1 MNNNSSSTT
10 PVSAYNNTSTPNPT
24 SAILW
29 FFIITSVFFTI
40 KYFIGGEKNDPDKS
54 KQNIFMGIYILLI
67 IIGEYFINLNL
78 TKTMC
83 GTNQWGTAII
93 VTIIPWVIIFGILNV
108 MLIIFPGWLTPFSNT
123 FGYGIARLAGLN
135 NLINEIFEVKT
146 SDTSSKQM
154 KEMQEALA
162 HIYSN
167 KSLLINEITQSNF
180 DNFWNKMSVV
190 FKKGVVNNSI
200 LKEKLRD
207 MVRLKD
213 LVAQYIWYMLTGIL
227 VTSVGYNYTV
237 NVGCQQSVQEMQKR
251 HNEYEEE
258 MMKNTKEKENAPPA
272 RTYTL
277 YE

>member
-1 MNNNSSSTT
+1 MNDINSSTSST
-10 PVSAYNNTSTPNPT
+10 YNTTAPNPT

-29 FFIITSVFFTI
+29 FFIITTGFFTI

-93 VTIIPWVIIFGILNV
+93 VTIIPWVIIFGLLNV
-108 MLIIFPGWLTPFSNT
+108 MLIVFPGWLSPFSNT

-135 NLINEIFEVKT
+135 KLVNDIFEVKT
-146 SDTSSKQM
+146 SDTSSKEM

-167 KSLLINEITQSNF
+167 KSLLINEITQNNF
-180 DNFWNKMSVV
+180 DSFWNKMSVV

-258 MMKNTKEKENAPPA
+258 MIKNTKEKENAPPA